1 MASYAADIE
10 TSGLLEMMKLQLL
23 PVLHN
28 MGFKDMN
35 TGEEILFSNRYFDL
49 DLLDSVQYKN
59 ISVRP
64 LDKLQSFLS
73 SGHKLYMHNGVLFD
87 NEALLFLKYDE
98 IEQCNITDTLYLSWY
113 LDPKRNRHGLGEYG
127 EDYGIPKPIVEDWEN
142 QSQDEYNHRVMQ
154 DVRIQYRLVKDQM
167 AQLKKMYP
175 QGFVHVLEYFAL
187 KARHMQVQQR
197 NKWKLDEPNCEL
209 LKVELEGKL
218 ALQVDELVKVMP
230 KVQKYGIKEPPAKP
244 YKANGELSA
253 HGIKWITLLLQNHLP
268 IGTTFVKVVL
278 KLEEPNPNS
287 PSQVKDWL
295 DSYGWVPGT
304 FKFTR
309 DKETGEEKKT
319 AQVNVPNS
327 GGKVDPGIITLIKKY
342 PDAGFDNIK
351 GLGILKHRFGM
362 VKGFLNN
369 VVDGYLIARAQGFT
383 NTLRLKHKELVNL
396 PSERV
401 PFGKEIRGC
410 LTAEE
415 MEILLGSDLS
425 SLENKCKN
433 HFQWPLDPEY
443 VVTQQT
449 PGYDPHLQL
458 AVVAGLITDA
468 DMEWFKAN
476 KDREDLSE
484 VEKTRKT
491 HINSKRAIAKTA
503 GYALQYGAGAATV
516 ARAAG
521 VPHKDGEA
529 IRKAY
534 LDLNWTIDA
543 IAQST
548 TVMKSCGYSWQL
560 NPINKIWYWL
570 KSEKDRFST
579 LCQGTGSY
587 ICDIWI
593 EAIHSICRERYGTNA
608 VVIGE
613 FHDEVI
619 LRLKDKPIAKEIMGG
634 IVKEAIGR
642 VNAMLKMNTTLDC
655 EVSFGKNYS
664 QIH

>member
-49 DLLDSVQYKN
+49 DLIDSVQYKN

-87 NEALLFLKYDE
+87 NEALLFLKYDQ
-98 IEQCNITDTLYLSWY
+98 IEQCNIVDTLYLSWY

-127 EDYGIPKPIVEDWEN
+127 EDYGIPKPVVEDWEN
-142 QSQDEYNHRVMQ
+142 QTQDEYNHRVMQ

-197 NKWKLDEPNCEL
+197 NKWKLDEPQCEL
-209 LKVELEGKL
+209 LKIELEDKL

-253 HGIKWITLLLQNHLP
+253 HGTKWITLLLQNHLP
-268 IGTTFVKVVL
+268 IDTTFVKVVL

-295 DSYGWVPGT
+295 DSYGWVPET

-309 DKETGEEKKT
+309 DKDTGEEKKT

-327 GGKVDPGIITLIKKY
+327 GGKVDPGIIALIKKY
-342 PDAGFDNIK
+342 PDAGFENIK

-396 PSERV
+396 PSSRV
-401 PFGKEIRGC
+401 LYGEEIRG
-410 LTAEE
+410 LLIAEAGQV
-415 MEILLGSDLS
+415 LLGSDLS

-458 AVVAGLITDA
+458 AVVAGLITEG
-468 DMEWFKAN
+468 DMEWYKAN
-476 KDREDLSE
+476 KDNEELSPTDKAR
-484 VEKTRKT
+484 VKL
-491 HINSKRAIAKTA
+491 IGSKRSIAKTA

-529 IRKAY
+529 IRTAY

-587 ICDIWI
+587 ICDMWI
-593 EAIHSICRERYGTNA
+593 ESMHVICNERHGKPA
-608 VVIGE
+608 PVIGE
-613 FHDEVI
+613 FHDEGI
-619 LRLKDKPIAKEIMGG
+619 LRLKDKPAARATMGG

-642 VNAMLKMNTTLDC
+642 VNDTLKMNTTLDC
-655 EVSFGKNYS
+655 EVQFGNNYS

>member
-10 TSGLLEMMKLQLL
+10 TSGLLEQMKLQER

-35 TGEEILFSNRYFDL
+35 TGEEILFSNNYFDL
-49 DLLDSVQYKN
+49 DLIDSVQYKN

-64 LDKLQSFLS
+64 IHDLKKFLS
-73 SGHKLYMHNGVLFD
+73 AGHKLYMHNGKLFD
-87 NEALLFLKYDE
+87 NEALIFLKVVE
-98 IEQCNITDTLYLSWY
+98 VEQCHIVDTLYLSWY
-113 LDPKRNRHGLGEYG
+113 LDPKRMRHGLGEYG
-127 EDYGIPKPIVEDWEN
+127 EDYGIPKPAIENWEN
-142 QSQDEYNHRVMQ
+142 QTQDEYNHRVMQ
-154 DVRIQYRLVKDQM
+154 DCRIQYRLVKDQM

-175 QGFVHVLEYFAL
+175 NGFKHVLEYFDI
-187 KARHMQVQQR
+187 KANHMQTQQR
-197 NKWKLDEPNCEL
+197 NKWKLDEPQCEV
-209 LKVELEGKL
+209 LKGELEIKL

-230 KVQKYGIKEPPAKP
+230 KVQKFGIKEPPAKP
-244 YKANGELSA
+244 YKASGELSA

-268 IGTTFVKVVL
+268 IDTAFVKVVL

-295 DSYGWVPGT
+295 DSYGWVPET

-309 DKETGEEKKT
+309 DKDTGEEKKT

-351 GLGILKHRFGM
+351 GLGILKHRLGM

-396 PSERV
+396 PSGRV
-401 PFGKEIRGC
+401 PYGEAIRG
-410 LTAEE
+410 LLIAEGGQV
-415 MEILLGSDLS
+415 LLGSDLN
-425 SLENKCKN
+425 SLEDKCKH

-443 VVTQQT
+443 VKLQQQ
-449 PGYDPHLQL
+449 PGFDPHLMIC
-458 AVVAGLITDA
+458 GMA
-468 DMEWFKAN
+468 DI
-476 KDREDLSE
+476 LSE
-484 VEKTRKT
+484 KEIAFYKEHKDDKDPSQELKVELARL
-491 HINSKRAIAKTA
+491 SLKRYGGKGTN
-503 GYALQYGAGAATV
+503 YACQYGAGIKTV
-516 ARAAG
+516 ARTAG
-521 VPHKDGEA
+521 VPVAIGE
-529 IRKAY
+529 RLWTAY
-534 LDLNWTIDA
+534 QDLNWSIKV
-543 IAQST
+543 IAEST

-579 LCQGTGSY
+579 LCQGTGAY
-587 ICDIWI
+587 ICDMWI
-593 EAIHSICRERYGTNA
+593 EFIHSICKERYGTKA
-608 VVIGE
+608 TVIGE
-613 FHDEVI
+613 FHDEVV
-619 LRLKDKPIAKEIMGG
+619 LRLKDKPVAKEIMEG

-642 VNAMLKMNTTLDC
+642 VNDLLKMNVVLACD
-655 EVSFGKNYS
+655 VQFGNNYS